1 MSVPVEGAAHQKSD
15 KERPERASREA
26 ASSTGRGEAPP
37 VRQSDGNLGRT
48 LLEQALT
55 RENMERA
62 WKRVRANKGSAGV
75 DGRSVKETGVYL
87 KTHWPRLKAQLLCG
101 TYRPSPIRR
110 VEIAKSEGGVR
121 ELGIPTVT
129 DRLIQQALLQVLQP
143 LIDPGFSEHS
153 YGFRPGRRAHD
164 ALLCAQAHVQA
175 GYRVVVDIDLE
186 RFFDRV
192 NHDVLLDRLN
202 RRIGDRAVLRLVR
215 RYLEAGVMVHGV
227 VQERYEG
234 TPQGGPLSPL
244 LANVLLDEV
253 DRELERRGHRLR
265 SAMPTTATC
274 MYAVGK
280 QASE

>member
-15 KERPERASREA
+15 KECPERASREA
-26 ASSTGRGEAPP
+26 AGSFGRGEAPP
-37 VRQSDGNLGRT
+37 VRQRDGNSGRSV
-48 LLEQALT
+48 LEQALT

-143 LIDPGFSEHS
+143 LIDPTFSEFN
-153 YGFRPGRRAHD
+153 YGFRPGRSSHAAVRQ
-164 ALLCAQAHVQA
+164 AQRYAQE
-175 GYRVVVDIDLE
+175 GLRTVVDLDLE
-186 RFFDRV
+186 KF
-192 NHDVLLDRLN
+192 
-202 RRIGDRAVLRLVR
+202 
-215 RYLEAGVMVHGV
+215 LE
-227 VQERYEG
+227 
-234 TPQGGPLSPL
+234 P
-244 LANVLLDEV
+244 
-253 DRELERRGHRLR
+253 
-265 SAMPTTATC
+265 
-274 MYAVGK
+274 
-280 QASE
+280 

>member
-1 MSVPVEGAAHQKSD
+1 MPVESAAHQKPD
-15 KERPERASREA
+15 EGRPGRASREA
-26 ASSTGRGEAPP
+26 AGPPGRGEAPP
-37 VRQSDGNLGRT
+37 VRQRDGNSGSP

-62 WKRVRANKGSAGV
+62 WKRVSANKGSAGV
-75 DGRSVKETGVYL
+75 DGRSVSETGVYL
-87 KTHWPRLKAQLLCG
+87 RAHWPRLKAQVLEG

-110 VEIAKSEGGVR
+110 VEIAKPEGGVR

-164 ALLCAQAHVQA
+164 ALLGAQAYVQA

-192 NHDVLLDRLN
+192 NHDVLLERLS
-202 RRIGDRAVLRLVR
+202 RRIGDRAVLRHLHVSSDD
-215 RYLEAGVMVHGV
+215 RYPH
-227 VQERYEG
+227 
-234 TPQGGPLSPL
+234 PQ
-244 LANVLLDEV
+244 
-253 DRELERRGHRLR
+253 
-265 SAMPTTATC
+265 
-274 MYAVGK
+274 
-280 QASE
+280 